1 MNFWKKKNSE
11 VPSTGSGVLSK
22 KKSPPMLSEVE
33 IRICLLPDVDFR
45 FDKLL
50 DVELQ
55 NMSQFLEVEI

>member
-1 MNFWKKKNSE
+1 
-11 VPSTGSGVLSK
+11 
-22 KKSPPMLSEVE
+22 MLSEVE

-55 NMSQFLEVEI
+55 NMSQFLEVEIWKCPLLDVDFQLKEISCHLWK